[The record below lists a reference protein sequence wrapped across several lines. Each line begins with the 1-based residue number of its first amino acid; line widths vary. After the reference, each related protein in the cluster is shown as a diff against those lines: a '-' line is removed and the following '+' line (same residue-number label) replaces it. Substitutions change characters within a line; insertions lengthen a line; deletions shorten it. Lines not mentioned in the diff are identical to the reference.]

1 MLILLDKRKPSLY
14 NRIMKSKLIDRV
26 IRCSYKD
33 DASVNTYKNQ
43 KYPDHLHDFYEI
55 LILFKDGISFVTDEN
70 IHHLYANNLIIIP
83 PLKYHHAQIESNTD
97 YKRLVLWFT
106 INESDR
112 YADIMQLLKN
122 ISVIDF
128 SANPSIVS
136 STQTFLELMQNC
148 DNKHLYEIAEAF
160 VTNLLFTIRYSN
172 VKYSEQ
178 TKVHP
183 IVTEV
188 VQYINE
194 NLHKQYTLTELSK
207 HFAVSSSHLAKI
219 FKSTMHISIINY
231 VREKQ
236 LLQSKKD
243 IMEGKKP
250 TLVCFDYGF
259 NDYSCFYKSF
269 KNKFG
274 VSPNKIK

>member
-1 MLILLDKRKPSLY
+1 M
-14 NRIMKSKLIDRV
+14 NNMESKLIDKV

-33 DASVNTYKNQ
+33 DTSVNTYKSQ

-83 PLKYHHAQIESNTD
+83 PLKYHHAQIEENTD

-106 INESDR
+106 VNESEN
-112 YADIMQLLKN
+112 YTDIIQLLKN
-122 ISVIDF
+122 ISVINF
-128 SANPSIVS
+128 SANSGIVS
-136 STQTFLELMQNC
+136 FIQTFLELIQSC
-148 DNKHLYEIAEAF
+148 DKKRLYEIAGAF
-160 VTNLLFTIRYSN
+160 VTSLLFMIRYSN
-172 VKYSEQ
+172 IKYSEQ
-178 TKVHP
+178 TKVPP

-188 VQYINE
+188 VQYLNT
-194 NLHKQYTLTELSK
+194 NLHKQHTLTELSK

-219 FKSTMHISIINY
+219 FKSTMHISIIDY

-236 LLQSKKD
+236 LLQAKKD
-243 IMEGKKP
+243 IIEGKRP

-269 KNKFG
+269 KKKFG
-274 VSPNKIK
+274 VSPNEIKVK